1 MAKKQFVVIGLGRFG
16 QAVAKALYN
25 LNEDVLAIDEN
36 ESLVQEMS
44 EEVTHAVCMN
54 ATDEHALSTLGIR
67 NFDVAIVSIG
77 DNLQASIMITLILK
91 EAGVEYIVAK
101 GSNELHAKVLKKVGA
116 DRIVLPEKDMGIR
129 VAHNLVSTNI
139 LDFVE
144 LSPDYAIIEI
154 NAPTEWH
161 NKDILEINVRAKYG
175 VNLIAIKKGDDINV
189 SPRAM
194 DIIREGD
201 VLVMIGSSEDLA
213 TLETIL

>member
-1 MAKKQFVVIGLGRFG
+1 MANKQFVVIGMGRFG
-16 QAVAKALYN
+16 EAVAKALYN
-25 LNEDVLAIDEN
+25 LNEDVLAIDED
-36 ESLVQEMS
+36 ESLVQDIS
-44 EEVTHAVCMN
+44 DEVTHAVCMD

-91 EAGVEYIVAK
+91 EAGVKYIVAK

-116 DRIVLPEKDMGIR
+116 DRVVLPEKDMGIR

-154 NAPTEWH
+154 NAPLEWH
-161 NKDILEINVRAKYG
+161 NKDILSINVRAKYG

-189 SPRAM
+189 SPVAK
-194 DIIREGD
+194 DVIKEGD
-201 VLVMIGSSEDLA
+201 ILVIIGSSEDLA
-213 TLETIL
+213 KLENTL